1 MHRRR
6 CSLSSSPAG
15 PARRGTRPTTSSASG
30 TRPGRRAKAS
40 RCSGEIPTRWPPLP
54 IRFLVDAV
62 DDEGRSFRAQVH
74 LRRDCVGAGGRTDRR
89 TDRRGSGRLRGDGLG
104 GAGVRPLRMGGRAP
118 PRARRRRSR
127 PRLGGALRPG
137 ERPEPQHRP
146 SGLGEDVRPAPGRLQ
161 RRTRLGSSRRPGAGQ
176 GAATRAPRLHR
187 GGAAA
192 GGPPAR
198 ILPPRPY
205 PGLPA
210 PTRRERHGAEPVR
223 CHRRPAGGG
232 PRSAAPGQ
240 GLSDRPR
247 SGQRTAVAAERRAV
261 RP

>member
-1 MHRRR
+1 M
-6 CSLSSSPAG
+6 
-15 PARRGTRPTTSSASG
+15 
-30 TRPGRRAKAS
+30 
-40 RCSGEIPTRWPPLP
+40 
-54 IRFLVDAV
+54 
-62 DDEGRSFRAQVH
+62 
-74 LRRDCVGAGGRTDRR
+74 GAGGPTDRR

-104 GAGVRPLRMGGRAP
+104 GTGVRPLRMGGRSA

-127 PRLGGALRPG
+127 PRLGGAVRPG
-137 ERPEPQHRP
+137 DRTEPQHRP

-176 GAATRAPRLHR
+176 GAATRPPCLHR

-198 ILPPRPY
+198 ILPPRSD

-210 PTRRERHGAEPVR
+210 PTRRARHGEEPVR
-223 CHRRPAGGG
+223 CRRRPAGGG

-240 GLSDRPR
+240 GLPDGAGSHDGGP
-247 SGQRTAVAAERRAV
+247 VASERRAI
-261 RP
+261 RT